1 MYKMNKNTSYTNIYY
16 YCYNNIILNVYL
28 IGYIFY
34 PDKFKNKIINIK
46 KTIDNCYNMMLMI
59 SYRDEIMN
67 KYQIDIFDVYKQF
80 TNILSPLSNNNL
92 IDNDNDNIS
101 VMSSVSSSS
110 SLDVDSESS
119 VSSLFDFDDDI

>member
-92 IDNDNDNIS
+92 IDNDNIS

>member
-92 IDNDNDNIS
+92 IDNDNIS

-110 SLDVDSESS
+110 SLNFDSESS

>member
-1 MYKMNKNTSYTNIYY
+1 
-16 YCYNNIILNVYL
+16 
-28 IGYIFY
+28 
-34 PDKFKNKIINIK
+34 
-46 KTIDNCYNMMLMI
+46 MLMI

-110 SLDVDSESS
+110 SLNFDSESS
-119 VSSLFDFDDDI
+119 ESSLFDFDDDI

>member
-59 SYRDEIMN
+59 SYRDEILN

-92 IDNDNDNIS
+92 IDNDNIS

>member
-1 MYKMNKNTSYTNIYY
+1 MYKMNKNASYTNIYY

-59 SYRDEIMN
+59 SFRDDILN
-67 KYQIDIFDVYKQF
+67 KYEIDIFDIYKQF
-80 TNILSPLSNNNL
+80 TNIMTPTTYKL
-92 IDNDNDNIS
+92 IETDNIS
-101 VMSSVSSSS
+101 VMSSVSSLS
-110 SLDVDSESS
+110 SLNDDSESN

>member
-92 IDNDNDNIS
+92 IDNDNIS

-110 SLDVDSESS
+110 SLNFDSESS
-119 VSSLFDFDDDI
+119 ESSLFDFDDDI